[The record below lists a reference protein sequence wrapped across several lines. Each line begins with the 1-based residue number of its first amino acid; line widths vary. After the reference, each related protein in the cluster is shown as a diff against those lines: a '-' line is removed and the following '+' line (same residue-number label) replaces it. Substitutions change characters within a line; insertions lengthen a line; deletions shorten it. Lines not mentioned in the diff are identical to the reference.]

1 MLHEKVYGR
10 LNNASFHLHTPK
22 ISTSWSVEPVN
33 ITLYGKK
40 DSADVVKLKG
50 LEMGRLCWIIQ
61 VALIPN
67 VLVRSRQRE
76 I

>member
-1 MLHEKVYGR
+1 MPP
-10 LNNASFHLHTPK
+10 STCTPPK

-33 ITLYGKK
+33 ITLYGKN

-61 VALIPN
+61 VGPN
-67 VLVRSRQRE
+67 STCPCKKQAEGGLKQTEEEKVR
-76 I
+76 